1 MEIKDVLFW
10 LLCVPIR
17 LLLLTYVSH
26 TSTLRFFASII
37 SIVWLSGIM
46 DNKNV
51 GFFGGK
57 VWWAEERKL
66 HGVLWALYAATH
78 DSQWLMID
86 VMVAI
91 QNKISSNEYK

>member
-1 MEIKDVLFW
+1 
-10 LLCVPIR
+10 
-17 LLLLTYVSH
+17 
-26 TSTLRFFASII
+26 
-37 SIVWLSGIM
+37 M